1 MQDEEQSTGDLNS
14 RPGSAF
20 RILLKVTLLIHL
32 SGFQLSYYFLN
43 ERIKLDQP
51 LWL

>member
-32 SGFQLSYYFLN
+32 SGFQLSYFLN
-43 ERIKLDQP
+43 KRIKLDEP